1 MDKQPKNEGNF
12 LVTKNGFSI
21 FTTDFEKTKFYIDPK
36 VEEDQ
41 CDDNKSDRSDNIFGL
56 VELLT
61 DKDYKEIIF
70 EHNGYK
76 QSCYALKS
84 ASTDFDMTG

>member
-1 MDKQPKNEGNF
+1 MDKQPQIEGNF
-12 LVTKNGFSI
+12 LVQKNGFSF
-21 FTTDFEKTKFYIDPK
+21 FTKSFEKCKHFIDPK
-36 VEEDQ
+36 KEELADG
-41 CDDNKSDRSDNIFGL
+41 NESDRSDNIFGL

-61 DKDYKEIIF
+61 DKDYKDIVF